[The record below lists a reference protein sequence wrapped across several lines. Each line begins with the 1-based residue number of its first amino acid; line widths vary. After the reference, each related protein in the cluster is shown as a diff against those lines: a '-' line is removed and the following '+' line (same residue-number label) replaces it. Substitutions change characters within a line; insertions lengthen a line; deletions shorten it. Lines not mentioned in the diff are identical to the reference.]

1 MLLPCSIHGLESH
14 SWCLRHCLV
23 DSDVVAEE
31 TRASI
36 VEHSR
41 LWLRGLADHEL
52 ARVSMQIEAELMD
65 DPTWGEQNL
74 VFTWERFHQH
84 LAQPT
89 VFATNYSIACFAR
102 WQGLRVEI
110 YQETP
115 EASIRRVHE
124 EVPAV
129 VRPGGPVQLLR
140 DGLHYDLL
148 VEQSAQLH
156 KPKRRMTGKQNS
168 LPKKDVRWHVSS
180 GSPTRGVSEQ
190 ARHASITDPRSY
202 KSRTAPKHTYIKTN
216 R

>member
-1 MLLPCSIHGLESH
+1 MQQGRVYPNSAGKASTRGLPRVGHWFRIVAKPDGACFYRAVSMGLSH
-14 SWCLRHCLV
+14 IAGVSASCLV
-23 DSDVVAEE
+23 DSDVVVEE

-52 ARVSMQIEAELMD
+52 ARVSMQIEAELMH

-115 EASIRRVHE
+115 EAGIRRVHE
-124 EVPAV
+124 EGPAV

-156 KPKRRMTGKQNS
+156 QPKRRMTGKQNS
-168 LPKKDVRWHVSS
+168 
-180 GSPTRGVSEQ
+180 
-190 ARHASITDPRSY
+190 
-202 KSRTAPKHTYIKTN
+202 
-216 R
+216 